1 MTAQA
6 LKNTTTIQD
15 KTEQTTI
22 NALFSELDRFKARTL
37 KVTIMSVI
45 LFSALVGCA
54 IMAWQSYQGL
64 LLGIDIANIAIDIP
78 KQVLEMEFESKS
90 SSYSSSNGVKS
101 LGDNLANA
109 EQAIYIMTKA
119 IMPIMGTMV
128 FIMMMFAGIQLINAR
143 IEFGEFISKIFL
155 CLMIFSFTIIG
166 SNLLGVFDESGSS
179 SKYLSKKE
187 IISQLQS
194 DDYNDFQQALSY
206 IKSRNADL
214 AKYLEIQHRA
224 KKDLKISDE
233 DKYFIE
239 NKITGKEFDNIPN
252 SSAYLFSQVLSN
264 QYLLDMANTYKKE
277 YYQEQKRQLIQYVIF
292 SSILS
297 FVFIAGILA
306 NYTMRKRLKRI
317 DFATKSMLRMA

>member
-1 MTAQA
+1 
-6 LKNTTTIQD
+6 
-15 KTEQTTI
+15 
-22 NALFSELDRFKARTL
+22 
-37 KVTIMSVI
+37 MSVI
-45 LFSALVGCA
+45 LFGALVSCS

-64 LLGIDIANIAIDIP
+64 LSGIDVANIAIDIP
-78 KQVLEMEFESKS
+78 QQVLEMEFESKS

-101 LGDNLANA
+101 LDDNLANV
-109 EQAIYIMTKA
+109 EQAISSMAKM

-128 FIMMMFAGIQLINAR
+128 VIMMIFAGIQLINAR
-143 IEFGEFISKIFL
+143 IEVGEFVSKIFL
-155 CLMIFSFTIIG
+155 CLMIFSFGIIG
-166 SNLLGVFDESGSS
+166 GNLLEVFDKSGSS

-252 SSAYLFSQVLSN
+252 SSAYLFSQVLIN

-277 YYQEQKRQLIQYVIF
+277 YYQEQKKTAY
-292 SSILS
+292 SIC
-297 FVFIAGILA
+297 
-306 NYTMRKRLKRI
+306 
-317 DFATKSMLRMA
+317 DF

>member
-15 KTEQTTI
+15 KTEQTMI

-37 KVTIMSVI
+37 KVTIVSVV
-45 LFSALVGCA
+45 LFGALVGCA

-64 LLGIDIANIAIDIP
+64 LSGIDIANIAIDIP

-90 SSYSSSNGVKS
+90 SSYSSSNGINSFENVS
-101 LGDNLANA
+101 ANA
-109 EQAIYIMTKA
+109 EQAVAGITKIML
-119 IMPIMGTMV
+119 PIMGSMAV
-128 FIMMMFAGIQLINAR
+128 LMIIFSGIQLLNAR
-143 IEFGEFISKIFL
+143 IEVGEFISKIVFCVL
-155 CLMIFSFTIIG
+155 VFSVPIIAG
-166 SNLLGVFDESGSS
+166 NMLGVFDESSS
-179 SKYLSKKE
+179 SKSLSKSE
-187 IISQLQS
+187 IISQLKS
-194 DDYNDFQQALSY
+194 NDYDDFYQALSY
-206 IKSRNADL
+206 IKSRNSDF
-214 AKYLEIQHRA
+214 AKYLEVQHKI
-224 KKDLKISDE
+224 KKDLNISDE
-233 DKYFIE
+233 DKDFIE

-252 SSAYLFSQVLSN
+252 SSAYLFSQVLRN

-277 YYQEQKRQLIQYVIF
+277 YYQEQKRQLIQYLIF

-297 FVFIAGILA
+297 FVFIAGVLA